1 VSKEQCARK
10 HLPNLKRRRRDAVI
24 PSTGQ
29 MTAGGFAG
37 GRYFATTQVKI
48 RRTSFLSPRIM
59 AESALSLN
67 IKIAI
72 APEIAMEGR
81 FSTELEL
88 NSTARQP
95 AAGSAGSA
103 RPITSRR
110 FARFLRQTDEAG
122 DEKPDIDLS
131 GVTLIPLAAAG
142 EPARDGGD
150 DGWR

>member
-1 VSKEQCARK
+1 MSKEQCARK
-10 HLPNLKRRRRDAVI
+10 HLPNLKRRRRDAAI

-48 RRTSFLSPRIM
+48 QRTSFLSPRIM
-59 AESALSLN
+59 AEQALSLN

-95 AAGSAGSA
+95 AAGSAGAHAQSHRGDLHDSSA
-103 RPITSRR
+103 KRMRPATKTPI
-110 FARFLRQTDEAG
+110 
-122 DEKPDIDLS
+122 
-131 GVTLIPLAAAG
+131 
-142 EPARDGGD
+142 
-150 DGWR
+150 